1 MKKNIIVTG
10 GCGFIGSALIR
21 NLIKNTEHNV
31 LNIDKLTYAAN
42 PASLAEIEDSSRYA
56 FLKKDIID
64 PDLAGIFKK
73 FNPDILMNLA
83 AESHVDNSIV
93 KPKEFIETNII
104 GTYNLLQLSVAF
116 SKEKKSFL
124 FHHISTDEV
133 FGDLPHPDEI
143 KDESELTLFS
153 ENSSYKPSSPYS
165 ASKASSDHLVRAWQ
179 RTYGLNTII
188 TNCSNNYGPHQHSEK
203 LIPLIITN
211 AVKGNDLPVYGDGSQ
226 IRDWLFVEDHAA
238 ALINVVMNGDVG
250 ETFNIGGNNEK
261 RNIEV
266 VSEICFQLDN
276 ILPKGVPYSNQIKY
290 VNDRPGHDRR
300 YAIDNK
306 KIKSILNWS
315 PKETFE
321 TGILKTIK
329 WYINNELGE
338 H

>member
-1 MKKNIIVTG
+1 VKKNIIVTG

-31 LNIDKLTYAAN
+31 LNMDKLTYAAN
-42 PASLAEIEDSSRYA
+42 PASLAEIEDSSRYT

-64 PDLAGIFKK
+64 PDLAGIFKN
-73 FNPDILMNLA
+73 FNPDIIMNLA

-211 AVKGNDLPVYGDGSQ
+211 AIKGNDLPVYGDGSQ
-226 IRDWLFVEDHAA
+226 IRDWLFVEDHAT
-238 ALINVVMNGDVG
+238 ALINVVMNGDIG

-266 VSEICFQLDN
+266 VNEICFQLDN
-276 ILPKGVPYSNQIKY
+276 ILPKGVPHSNQIKY

-306 KIKSILNWS
+306 KIRSILNWS

-329 WYINNELGE
+329 WYINNQLGE
-338 H
+338 